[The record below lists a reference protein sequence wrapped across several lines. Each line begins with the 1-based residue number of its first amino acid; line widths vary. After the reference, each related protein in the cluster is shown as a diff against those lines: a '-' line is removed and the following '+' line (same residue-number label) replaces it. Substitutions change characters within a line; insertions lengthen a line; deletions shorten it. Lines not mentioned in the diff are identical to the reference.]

1 MATAV
6 PSPTLASKQDT
17 LSSPSSH
24 AGPAA
29 QPITEVPGQEPKPAL
44 EPSPGEKKETEEPEE
59 GEADVGNIT
68 SGLGGMILQAPLV
81 ALEKVSP
88 AVANRVAV
96 AGQSVSNALHSYTRP
111 APVET
116 TTGESTEVPT
126 SASTVQPQA
135 GNIDVAVSSMEQ
147 PGIRKQVVADEA
159 VVQPQKPLTE
169 SVGEKVRAAG
179 QTAGQYLPSQETQAQ
194 ARRTSVASKALD
206 TTMATLGTASAAIGS
221 AAATTVAAAAEQAS
235 HAASVAQNY
244 LPEKLGGTVNKSD
257 ETKAL
262 TLEADPSTQD
272 KDAERKF
279 DLTGNVHD
287 EPALD
292 TKVSTHEPT
301 TGGHGI
307 FESTADLD
315 EQEPESSLTAEVP
328 RDDQLKLEGAFARP
342 VGIAAESSPPP
353 AASSGLDLSGSG
365 SGSPH
370 TYSALATDSPVDKTD
385 VTSLSEPATSL
396 TSQTADAGDSVRS
409 APAVVAP
416 LDDSTPATVTFA
428 DPTSSNTED
437 VPNEA
442 QSTATTDA
450 KSESTAASDAKEGE
464 PKPGL
469 KAKLT
474 DKIKHI
480 GHH

>member
-1 MATAV
+1 MATIV
-6 PSPTLASKQDT
+6 PSPALASKQDT
-17 LSSPSSH
+17 LSSPSSR

-44 EPSPGEKKETEEPEE
+44 EPSPGENEETEEPEE

-68 SGLGGMILQAPLV
+68 TGLGGMILQAPLV

-96 AGQSVSNALHSYTRP
+96 AGQSVSNALHSYTHP

-116 TTGESTEVPT
+116 STGASTEVPT
-126 SASTVQPQA
+126 STSTVQPQA

-169 SVGEKVRAAG
+169 SVGEK
-179 QTAGQYLPSQETQAQ
+179 
-194 ARRTSVASKALD
+194 ALD
-206 TTMATLGTASAAIGS
+206 TTMATLGTAGAAIGS
-221 AAATTVAAAAEQAS
+221 AAATTAAAAAEQAS
-235 HAASVAQNY
+235 HAASVAQTY

-272 KDAERKF
+272 KEVDRKL

-307 FESTADLD
+307 FESNVDLD

-328 RDDQLKLEGAFARP
+328 TDNQLKLEGAFARP
-342 VGIAAESSPPP
+342 VELGARSSPLP
-353 AASSGLDLSGSG
+353 AASSGLDLSG

-409 APAVVAP
+409 APAALAP
-416 LDDSTPATVTFA
+416 LADSTPATVTFA

-450 KSESTAASDAKEGE
+450 KSESTTASDAKEGDA
-464 PKPGL
+464 KLGF